1 MINLLQAL
9 NPQAFLFVTSNDL
22 LKMFFNSNK

>member
-9 NPQAFLFVTSNDL
+9 NAQAFLFVISNDL

>member
-9 NPQAFLFVTSNDL
+9 NPQAFLFVISNDL
-22 LKMFFNSNK
+22 LKMLFNSNK

>member
-1 MINLLQAL
+1 MISLLQAL
-9 NPQAFLFVTSNDL
+9 NPQAFLFVISNDL